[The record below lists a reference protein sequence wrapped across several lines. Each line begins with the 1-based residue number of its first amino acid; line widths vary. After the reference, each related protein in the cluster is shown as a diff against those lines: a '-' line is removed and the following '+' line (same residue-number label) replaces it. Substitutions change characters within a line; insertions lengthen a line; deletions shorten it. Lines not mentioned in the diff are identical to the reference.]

1 MLLVKDP
8 IPTKV
13 VPGLTASL
21 AAASVFNPPLN
32 IALSHVHWGRS
43 VIKNVDS
50 SSSFLGCRDQVD
62 SVIVPRPHL
71 AACGNY
77 RHGSSPSSNEN
88 LVTAPLFR
96 GDFWRAE
103 AYRDSRFASYRLV
116 HATHHP
122 VRKSLAAQSNYSGH
136 PTKHVRDADRRW
148 EGNRMTNRRC

>member
-8 IPTKV
+8 IPTKL

-21 AAASVFNPPLN
+21 AAASVFDPPLN

-88 LVTAPLFR
+88 LVIAPLFR

-103 AYRDSRFASYRLV
+103 AYRDSRFASYRLGTFP
-116 HATHHP
+116 HSPHRKKRRAQFHYYGNFTKQ
-122 VRKSLAAQSNYSGH
+122 VR
-136 PTKHVRDADRRW
+136 
-148 EGNRMTNRRC
+148 

>member
-13 VPGLTASL
+13 VPGLTAWL

-71 AACGNY
+71 TACGNY

-116 HATHHP
+116 HATHP
-122 VRKSLAAQSNYSGH
+122 PSPKNLAAHSHFFWPPAN
-136 PTKHVRDADRRW
+136 PVPDRGRPW
-148 EGNRMTNRRC
+148 AGNKVPYRP